1 MKRTSFGGVNS
12 KRSCSVVGDV
22 LGKCPFVVDNA
33 PVCLVEMLGFCSG
46 HFHHSS
52 LGLIISSTLPAH
64 ITDRV
69 SSHFCIFQ
77 NVYKNHITANLCSTV
92 LILKYSSMQMVDFL
106 GN

>member
-1 MKRTSFGGVNS
+1 MKGTSFWGVNS

-33 PVCLVEMLGFCSG
+33 PVCLVEMLGFGSG

-69 SSHFCIFQ
+69 SSDFCIFQ

-92 LILKYSSMQMVDFL
+92 LILKYSSMQMVVF
-106 GN
+106 